1 MGVHVLGVHVEA
13 AKSPRQGHRSGPLP
27 WDGPRPAG
35 PPHRQADPSPRR
47 PSGCGCLSPTSWLSV
62 CSAAGLAGVVGRR
75 GRVDGG
81 RATRPGGGLAGRAG
95 SVRRPSPGRQL
106 RRPRLTWSRRRRRP
120 RSASPSRWPCSPG
133 RRAPP
138 RALSRCRALGAGGGR
153 SGPARAGRTP
163 QEALHRAL
171 EGQGRRALC
180 RAPVRVKRSDS
191 RASTSAR
198 LGPGPGPRSHCPWA
212 PAWSEPHWSH
222 TSQLCGNRARSSR
235 QGVRASSGDEAWSP
249 ADTPALPPLIPTG
262 GRR

>member
-1 MGVHVLGVHVEA
+1 MCLVSTLKLQRVHVKGTGQGRCLGTVPTQPGHPTDRQTRAPGGPQGVA
-13 AKSPRQGHRSGPLP
+13 AC
-27 WDGPRPAG
+27 PRPPGSQCAQLRVWRAWWGGGAG
-35 PPHRQADPSPRR
+35 
-47 PSGCGCLSPTSWLSV
+47 
-62 CSAAGLAGVVGRR
+62 
-75 GRVDGG
+75 VDGG

-235 QGVRASSGDEAWSP
+235 QGVRASSGDEAGSP

>member
-47 PSGCGCLSPTSWLSV
+47 PSGCGCLSPPPGSQCAQLRVWR
-62 CSAAGLAGVVGRR
+62 AWWGGGAG
-75 GRVDGG
+75 VDGG

-198 LGPGPGPRSHCPWA
+198 LGPGPGPVRTVPG
-212 PAWSEPHWSH
+212 PHWSH
-222 TSQLCGNRARSSR
+222 TSQLCGNRACSSR
-235 QGVRASSGDEAWSP
+235 QGVRASSGDEAWSQP
-249 ADTPALPPLIPTG
+249 TPPPS
-262 GRR
+262 RR